1 METVKK
7 IYLAIMGMTIISLVV
22 LCLYSIGVL
31 DKTVEL
37 TTNGSD
43 PTGLYTFIIAIC
55 IAAMGFVFS
64 RSANVI
70 ANRKTTAVGYLAV
83 IAGLIILLILAVIL
97 IFKLKIEGNL
107 LLLIRILI
115 GITIFLT
122 VMVLVFEIPQANK
135 SHRHFQ
141 YFTAILIAV
150 TTVIYLFG
158 NSFLPKSL
166 FTVDTSSKENEK
178 TDEPSDIFDNRDEIE
193 DESNNKKV
201 STAEKIKS
209 ILLYSSIGA
218 FLLNPMLRIYYI
230 DKDYDETKEIDNI
243 IYNSTGKYQIDA
255 QPTKVPYTQTTT
267 YKEPEKPSPPPVP
280 IPTPKPTVSE
290 IQPVEEVKI
299 EEKVINPNFKQDDL
313 PEAIIPTISGQ
324 TPSEQPVQDNNGQ
337 PVNNNMVQQP
347 TSEVVQQPVE
357 GATPL
362 EQVAQNKPPTVVN
375 ATPQQVAV
383 STPLDQV
390 VQPNQNQ

>member
-1 METVKK
+1 METIKK

-31 DKTVEL
+31 NVTIEMTAD
-37 TTNGSD
+37 GID
-43 PTGLYTFIIAIC
+43 PTGLYAFIIAVC
-55 IAAMGFVFS
+55 IAAMSFVFS

-70 ANRKTTAVGYLAV
+70 ANRKTTAVGYLTV

-97 IFKLKIEGNL
+97 IFKLNIEGNL
-107 LLLIRILI
+107 LLLIRVLI

-150 TTVIYLFG
+150 TTIVYLFG

-166 FTVDTSSKENEK
+166 FQVDTSSQENEK
-178 TDEPSDIFDNRDEIE
+178 NDEPIDIFDDQEEIE
-193 DESNNKKV
+193 DDKNKV
-201 STAEKIKS
+201 STADKIKN

-218 FLLNPMLRIYYI
+218 FLLNPMLRVYYI
-230 DKDYDETKEIDNI
+230 DKDYDETEEIDNI
-243 IYNSTGKYQIDA
+243 IRNSTDKYQIDA
-255 QPTKVPYTQTTT
+255 QPTKVPYTQTPT
-267 YKEPEKPSPPPVP
+267 YIEPEKPSPPPVP
-280 IPTPKPTVSE
+280 VPPPKPTISE
-290 IQPVEEVKI
+290 IQPVEEIKT

-324 TPSEQPVQDNNGQ
+324 TQREQTVQDNNVQ
-337 PVNNNMVQQP
+337 IVDNNMVQQP
-347 TSEVVQQPVE
+347 TTEAVQQPVE
-357 GATPL
+357 VATPL
-362 EQVAQNKPPTVVN
+362 EQVAQNQPPTMVN
-375 ATPQQVAV
+375 STPQPVDV